1 MTVCIAALSRFNEAS
16 IVIGASDRMITAGD
30 IEFEP
35 PQTKIIQLTTSI
47 AALTAGE
54 SSAQIEISGATL
66 RDIKARLAIDK
77 SWMGVNEVAQMFSAQ
92 VLKYRQRVAQR
103 KFLEPFGLD
112 FSGFIREQ
120 QQMSSDWVSEF
131 TQKILSYNPDIE
143 TIIAGL
149 DDSGGHIYVING
161 FGSVACKDSIGFAA
175 IGYGEWHARS
185 QFMFA
190 GHTRFASF
198 PESILLTY
206 VAKKRAEVAPGVG
219 RETDMF
225 IVPKL
230 GGYVEVSVAEIDQF
244 NAFYSDLL
252 REQQAA
258 TGRANAAIT
267 KYVAELVATAAQIT
281 QTTNTQGVIEATAT
295 DNPTTTTPI
304 ERGD

>member
-1 MTVCIAALSRFNEAS
+1 LSGNPPSRHFLDRSRIKAYHDSTPKTSERRKTVTVCIAALSRFNEAS

-161 FGSVACKDSIGFAA
+161 FGSVACKVHWVRCNRIRGMACA
-175 IGYGEWHARS
+175 ITIHVCGPYAFRFISGKHLTNLCRKEKGGSRS
-185 QFMFA
+185 WSR
-190 GHTRFASF
+190 TRDR
-198 PESILLTY
+198 Y
-206 VAKKRAEVAPGVG
+206 VH
-219 RETDMF
+219 
-225 IVPKL
+225 
-230 GGYVEVSVAEIDQF
+230 SAEI
-244 NAFYSDLL
+244 
-252 REQQAA
+252 
-258 TGRANAAIT
+258 GRICGSLSRRNRSIQC
-267 KYVAELVATAAQIT
+267 VLF
-281 QTTNTQGVIEATAT
+281 
-295 DNPTTTTPI
+295 
-304 ERGD
+304 